1 MRRLRDDESLM
12 LRSIADRKPCKM
24 TFDRAE
30 AILKTF
36 RYHGLVDSNEDL
48 TTRGKHVASLLPP
61 IAVAESPVE
70 IPAELDP
77 VDLEE
82 LD

>member
-36 RYHGLVDSNEDL
+36 RYHGLVDANEEL
-48 TTRGKHVASLLPP
+48 TTRGKHVASLLPQ
-61 IAVAESPVE
+61 IVVEELPVE

-77 VDLEE
+77 VDEKE
-82 LD
+82 WD

>member
-1 MRRLRDDESLM
+1 M

-36 RYHGLVDSNEDL
+36 RYHGLVDANEEL
-48 TTRGKHVASLLPP
+48 TTRGKHVASLLPQ
-61 IAVAESPVE
+61 IVVEELPVE

-77 VDLEE
+77 VDEKE
-82 LD
+82 WD

>member
-36 RYHGLVDSNEDL
+36 RYHGLVDSNEEL
-48 TTRGKHVASLLPP
+48 TTRGRHVASLLPP
-61 IAVAESPVE
+61 SIVDELPVE
-70 IPAELDP
+70 IPAEREP
-77 VDLEE
+77 IEE
-82 LD
+82 EDWD